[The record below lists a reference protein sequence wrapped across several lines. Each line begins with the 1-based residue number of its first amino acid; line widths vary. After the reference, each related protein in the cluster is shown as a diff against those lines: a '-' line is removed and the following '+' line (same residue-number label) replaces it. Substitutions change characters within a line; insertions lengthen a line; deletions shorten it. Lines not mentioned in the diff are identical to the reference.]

1 MINMMNAVTDF
12 LSSKIVIGTTLTLI
26 GLHQFSGTLPFF
38 NKDQFGSMEFGSLPF
53 FGGVTPLK
61 VLGTIAV
68 GSGLVMLFGKSMI
81 MTPTSFV
88 DMSAEMIEGA
98 KAHGHL

>member
-1 MINMMNAVTDF
+1 MNAVTDF
-12 LSSKIVIGTTLTLI
+12 LTNKLVIGTTLTLI
-26 GLHQFSGTLPFF
+26 GLHQFSGPLPFF
-38 NKDQFGSMEFGSLPF
+38 NKDQFGSMSFGELPF

-61 VLGTIAV
+61 VLGAIAV
-68 GSGLVMLFGKSMI
+68 GSGIVMLFGKSIII
-81 MTPTSFV
+81 MNPTQFV

>member
-1 MINMMNAVTDF
+1 MMNAVTDF
-12 LSSKIVIGTTLTLI
+12 LTNKLVIGTTLTLI
-26 GLHQFSGTLPFF
+26 GLHQFSGPLPFF
-38 NKDQFGSMEFGSLPF
+38 NKDAFGSMTFGTLPV

-61 VLGTIAV
+61 VLGTIAL
-68 GSGLVMLFGKSMI
+68 GSGVVMLFGKSII
-81 MTPTSFV
+81 MNPTQFV

>member
-1 MINMMNAVTDF
+1 MMNAVTDF

-26 GLHQFSGTLPFF
+26 GLHQFSGPLPFF

>member
-26 GLHQFSGTLPFF
+26 GLHQFSGPLPFF